1 MQELLDL
8 LEATKE
14 EVRSLAH
21 EVESEKISSNT
32 AAEELSQV
40 CTVGNNH
47 INACICVGLI
57 WQLQA
62 FTTTLMRGPANFL
75 DFITKANP

>member
-1 MQELLDL
+1 MKSIEGKRAEEVNRMQELLDL
-8 LEATKE
+8 LEATKD

-40 CTVGNNH
+40 
-47 INACICVGLI
+47 
-57 WQLQA
+57 
-62 FTTTLMRGPANFL
+62 
-75 DFITKANP
+75 

>member
-1 MQELLDL
+1 MCSRLNQQFFVEKQKYGEDVKLIEGKRAKEVNRMQELLDL

-40 CTVGNNH
+40 
-47 INACICVGLI
+47 
-57 WQLQA
+57 
-62 FTTTLMRGPANFL
+62 
-75 DFITKANP
+75 